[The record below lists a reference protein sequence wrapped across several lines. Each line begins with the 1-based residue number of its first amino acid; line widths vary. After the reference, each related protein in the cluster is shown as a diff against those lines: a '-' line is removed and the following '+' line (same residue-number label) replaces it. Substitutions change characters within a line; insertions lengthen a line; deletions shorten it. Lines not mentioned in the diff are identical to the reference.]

1 MDVKQQIIS
10 VLERTKT
17 EIINNIDSQNIK
29 ASGKTQ
35 QSLHV
40 EDRGS
45 KIVLVED
52 GSGAP
57 FETLQFGRPSGKVP
71 FGFNAIIQQ
80 WIVDKKIQVEPIQYI
95 RKPSEKW
102 QPKYTPQIRG
112 LMARAGMIAHSIKEK
127 GTKRSKS
134 PNLNVYTQ
142 PIDKAV
148 EEIAG
153 IIGSMIMIDVNV
165 RL

>member
-1 MDVKQQIIS
+1 MDLKQQIVS
-10 VLERTKT
+10 VLEQAKT
-17 EIINNIDSQNIK
+17 GIINNIDSQNIK

-35 QSLHV
+35 QSLRV
-40 EDRGS
+40 EDRGD
-45 KIVLVED
+45 KIVLVQNET
-52 GSGAP
+52 GAP

-80 WIVDKKIQVEPIQYI
+80 WIVDKKIQVEPIPYI
-95 RKPSEKW
+95 RQPSAKW

-112 LMARAGMIAHSIKEK
+112 LMARAGQIAHSIQKN

-134 PNLNVYTQ
+134 PNLGVYTQ

-148 EEIAG
+148 EEISSIALNEV
-153 IIGSMIMIDVNV
+153 IINV
-165 RL
+165 KVKT